1 MLFFFFTRKKVKR
14 EVKLKMYNQDLERVK
29 PFKLLGVWFDEK
41 LTWGIHIQK
50 IVDKCG
56 KSWLL

>member
-1 MLFFFFTRKKVKR
+1 
-14 EVKLKMYNQDLERVK
+14 MYNQDLERVK

-50 IVDKCG
+50 IVDKCEKLDYFDEVFREKRMG
-56 KSWLL
+56 SR